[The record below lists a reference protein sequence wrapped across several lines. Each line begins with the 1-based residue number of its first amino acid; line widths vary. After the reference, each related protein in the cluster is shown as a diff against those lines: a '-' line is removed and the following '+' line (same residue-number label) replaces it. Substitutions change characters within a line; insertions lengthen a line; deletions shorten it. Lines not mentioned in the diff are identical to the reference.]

1 VFQQRHDTLWH
12 VAKVEKP
19 KVDEQKGRLT
29 VLLALAANLGIAL
42 AKTFAAVLTGSPS
55 MAAEAGHSF
64 VDTINEVLLLTAL
77 RRSERP
83 ADARHP
89 FGHGNERY
97 FWSLLVAVCIFGMG
111 ALFAFVQGLGAL
123 FGKGGAEESDPLV
136 GYIVL
141 AVSAVLEAIS
151 WTQAYKETRQHSRE
165 RGQGF
170 LDFLRTTD
178 DPTAKSV
185 LFEDSAALLGIVF
198 AAAGLATHQLTGS
211 AIGDGIA
218 SLLIGLMLTLVAFL
232 LGRTNRELI
241 VGQQARPEVLDGM
254 RRVLLGAPE
263 VEELVDL
270 MTMSVG
276 TDQILVC
283 ARLDF
288 DDALGAADVERACA
302 RLDGE
307 LHEAYHEVYEVFLEP
322 VPRDDSGLRRRV
334 LARYGRTGD
343 DATDGE
349 TA

>member
-1 VFQQRHDTLWH
+1 
-12 VAKVEKP
+12 VAKAK
-19 KVDEQKGRLT
+19 QRQGRLT

-42 AKTFAAVLTGSPS
+42 AKTVAAIITGSAA
-55 MAAEAGHSF
+55 MAAEAGHSY

-111 ALFAFVQGLGAL
+111 ALFAFLQGFGAL
-123 FGKGGAEESDPLV
+123 LGKGAEEASPLI

-141 AVSAVLEAIS
+141 AVSAVLETIS
-151 WTQAYKETRQHSRE
+151 WKQAFRETRQHARE

-170 LDFLRTTD
+170 LEFLRTTD

-185 LFEDSAALLGIVF
+185 LFEDSAALFGLTF
-198 AAAGLATHQLTGS
+198 AAAGLAMHQLTGS
-211 AIGDGIA
+211 AVGDGVA
-218 SLLIGLMLTLVAFL
+218 SVLIGLMLTLVAYL

-241 VGQQARPEVLDGM
+241 VGRQARPQVLDGM
-254 RRVLLGAPE
+254 RKMLTSAPE

-270 MTMSVG
+270 MTMNVG

-302 RLDGE
+302 RLDRE
-307 LHEAYHEVYEVFLEP
+307 LHEAYREVYEVFLEP
-322 VPRDDSGLRRRV
+322 VPRDDSGLRERV
-334 LARYGRTGD
+334 LARYGRTE
-343 DATDGE
+343 DGE
-349 TA
+349 LR